1 MLSEDLV
8 NEILNYWFPT
18 QSYCKFWFVKQ
29 INTDAHINDNYYII
43 LIKLYNYL
51 IELKDEELNKID
63 SKRLICY
70 IIILDQFSR
79 NIARVNNEIT
89 NDKILHMTELAGKLS
104 HIWINKKLYLSQP
117 VNIIVFALMPL
128 RHSYKLHNYK
138 IILEILE
145 TVNDKENTIY
155 KKFKNQTLKKYDLLK

>member
-18 QSYCKFWFVKQ
+18 QSYCKFWFGKK
-29 INTDAHINDNYYII
+29 INTDTYINNKYYHILINLYDY
-43 LIKLYNYL
+43 LIKL
-51 IELKDEELNKID
+51 KDDELNNID
-63 SKRLICY
+63 SQRLICY

-79 NIARVNNEIT
+79 NISRVNDQIS
-89 NDKILHMTELAGKLS
+89 DIRILEMTELAGKLS
-104 HIWINKKLYLSQP
+104 PIWINKKLYLTQP

-128 RHSYKLHNYK
+128 RHSYKLHDYK

-145 TVNDKENTIY
+145 IVNDTENTIY
-155 KKFKNQTLKKYDLLK
+155 MKFKNQTLKKYELLK